1 MCNGHFGSNKASH
14 QPSAGTHRPQD
25 LWQRGQRGISR
36 PCFFVNLVPVK
47 SEIFKKD
54 TRENSLMV
62 EMVYFS
68 ANKTD
73 LENLQMYDTLKGL
86 LTPTLTIGNR
96 KKMTLNFRA
105 EIIDGTDLIYSVK
118 FDLNFYDEILDT
130 TPEPDEMQT
139 LNFNL
144 TLGGG

>member
-1 MCNGHFGSNKASH
+1 M
-14 QPSAGTHRPQD
+14 
-25 LWQRGQRGISR
+25 
-36 PCFFVNLVPVK
+36 NLVPVK